1 MKLEH
6 LFLICIYI
14 TLIIN
19 SMATKERDYKTH
31 TELQKIKEHL
41 EIKK

>member
-1 MKLEH
+1 MKSEH
-6 LFLICIYI
+6 LLLLCLFIALIV
-14 TLIIN
+14 N

-31 TELQKIKEHL
+31 SELQKIKEHL

>member
-6 LFLICIYI
+6 YMLICLYI
-14 TLIIN
+14 ALIVI

-31 TELQKIKEHL
+31 SELQKIKEHL